1 MSERRDK
8 SYLLR
13 RISILMNVGIFKMD
27 NEVIHSFQEHSEYNP
42 VFKNKVLQN
51 CLKEGADQQAEP
63 YIFKDE
69 NQVNFACI
77 KAGRSYYMIGPMNL
91 ELLNRVE
98 LHRYYRGYGINEES
112 EKRLKH
118 FTFSEILDIVEIVA
132 NILLGAEYSDNE
144 LIYANRIVEDTKE
157 KQEQKKV
164 LFDMKDGEKELY
176 HHTYLEERKLLDS
189 IRDGRVEDALKYS
202 RNMDADLGKLSAKE
216 LSHWKNVAIVAIT
229 LCTRAAIDGG
239 VSASIAYR
247 ISDYYI
253 QQSDGCNDIAQI
265 IKYRDHAVEELTEQ
279 VQRKKARKTSSYV
292 EQCKDYVEK
301 HYREK
306 IYLSD
311 IAGTLGLS
319 ETYLSRLFKK
329 EAGVRLQD
337 YIVQVRLERAA
348 NLLKYSEES
357 ISNIAEYVNF
367 PSQSY
372 MGKLF
377 KEKYQLSPKK
387 YRELNAPSEY
397 FKNKISIKQDNKDCR
412 FKNI

>member
-77 KAGRSYYMIGPMNL
+77 KAGRSYYMIGPMSL

-397 FKNKISIKQDNKDCR
+397 FKNKISIKQDNKKIKR
-412 FKNI
+412 TN